1 MTLTA
6 LIGPPG
12 TGKTTAIAR
21 EINEAITVEGLPP
34 DRLMAL
40 TFTRAAAEQL
50 RTRCQLPK
58 KRGRT
63 LHSLAL
69 AAVTDGIG
77 YRPALVQLDDA
88 DRRGVTLDDAAEPE
102 GDGDDGPAAKVPS
115 WPEWLAREAL
125 PHQWGQ
131 PHGIEALDVAR
142 ARCTPRDEWDA
153 GLVALDAA
161 WTRYKAAHELW
172 DFADLIDGLADLHPT
187 APPYETWK
195 IWVDEAQDLT
205 IAEARLVRAWAGV
218 CEVRLIGD
226 DDQAIYGWRGS
237 DPRESLG
244 AVEPEH
250 TTILTQSYRCP
261 SRISDAAQA
270 WMTRATWRVAKH
282 WEPRPDDDGRIM
294 SWDTWTHE
302 EVLCLA
308 ERKAHAG
315 ASVLLLAHQTWS
327 LTAWAATARRLGIA
341 HGMDSETRW
350 HSSPSASVKGPHA
363 GSRALCRLAGG
374 HTLWGTE
381 VGACLA
387 HVRTASL
394 QGTRRNII
402 AHHAEDGLTLDD
414 LAALAV
420 GDFDPAAPW
429 RWWVAS
435 LTKAAAA
442 STQHPL
448 ACIERNGP
456 EAWAVGSGRIG
467 ITTIHGAKGLEAD
480 LVILDGSWSRR
491 MEADW
496 SSPDP
501 DVRDEMRRTW
511 YVALTRARHE
521 AVILG
526 ASPGMSW
533 ARTHTE

>member
-1 MTLTA
+1 VTLTA

-102 GDGDDGPAAKVPS
+102 GDGDGPAAKVPS

-187 APPYETWK
+187 APPFETWK

-218 CEVRLIGD
+218 CDVRLIGD

-244 AVEPEH
+244 AVEPEY

-261 SRISDAAQA
+261 ARISDAAQA
-270 WMTRATWRVAKH
+270 FMERATWRVAKH

-327 LTAWAATARRLGIA
+327 LTAWGRDRPAARHRPR
-341 HGMDSETRW
+341 HGERDTVALVAVCIGEGATRW
-350 HSSPSASVKGPHA
+350 LTGAMPPRRRPHATGCRGWRLPRSTCGPPHSRGHGATSSPTTPRKGSRSTTSQRSPSATSTRPRRG
-363 GSRALCRLAGG
+363 AGG
-374 HTLWGTE
+374 
-381 VGACLA
+381 
-387 HVRTASL
+387 
-394 QGTRRNII
+394 
-402 AHHAEDGLTLDD
+402 
-414 LAALAV
+414 
-420 GDFDPAAPW
+420 
-429 RWWVAS
+429 
-435 LTKAAAA
+435 
-442 STQHPL
+442 
-448 ACIERNGP
+448 
-456 EAWAVGSGRIG
+456 
-467 ITTIHGAKGLEAD
+467 
-480 LVILDGSWSRR
+480 
-491 MEADW
+491 
-496 SSPDP
+496 SP
-501 DVRDEMRRTW
+501 R
-511 YVALTRARHE
+511 
-521 AVILG
+521 
-526 ASPGMSW
+526 
-533 ARTHTE
+533 